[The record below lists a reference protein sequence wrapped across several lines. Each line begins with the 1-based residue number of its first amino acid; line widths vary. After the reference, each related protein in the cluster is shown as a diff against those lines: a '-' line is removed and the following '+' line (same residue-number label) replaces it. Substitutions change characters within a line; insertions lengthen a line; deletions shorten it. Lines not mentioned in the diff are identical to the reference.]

1 MNCVHM
7 ALQVSLLVKLLST
20 ELTDES
26 WLLAAFEPQVA
37 REVTFMAVF
46 LGAFQTEKLD

>member
-1 MNCVHM
+1 MNCIHM
-7 ALQVSLLVKLLST
+7 AFQVSLLVELLRT

-37 REVTFMAVF
+37 REVTLMAVT
-46 LGAFQTEKLD
+46 LGAFHTEKLD